1 MERFEAYQEAL
12 KILNALLEHAQMDHA
27 PNGEDAYAIA
37 EFLTTLIYHLERLDT
52 MDSSLN
58 MKTIVNGELCT
69 VCSTSDND
77 PSRIKPYVREKGPA
91 QK

>member
-12 KILNALLEHAQMDHA
+12 KILNTLLEHAQMDHA

-52 MDSSLN
+52 MDSTLSQ
-58 MKTIVNGELCT
+58 TTVIDGICCT
-69 VCSTSDND
+69 MFPDND
-77 PSRIKPYVREKGPA
+77 PTRIKPYVREKGPA